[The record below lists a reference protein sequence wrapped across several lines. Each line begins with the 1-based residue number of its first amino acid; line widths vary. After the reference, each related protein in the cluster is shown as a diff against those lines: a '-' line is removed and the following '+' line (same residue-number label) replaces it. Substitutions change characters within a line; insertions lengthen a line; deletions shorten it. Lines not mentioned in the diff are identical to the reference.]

1 MADDGQPTALDVVD
15 LATGTFLATAR
26 LARRAVEVSL
36 RWTPPVVFDAGRAGA
51 SLVTRL
57 AGDLPN
63 RLRDEG
69 AAARE
74 TVLASAEER
83 LLAAVRPVL
92 DLVLDQIDLTDLVIH
107 RVDLNRILD
116 TLDLTDLVIHRVD
129 LNRVA
134 EALDL
139 NRVARGLDVDAV
151 AARLDIDAVINRVD
165 LIGLAEYIVDG
176 IDLPRIIRE
185 STGSVASEGLREVRT
200 RSIEADQALAQFVDR
215 LLLRRRLSGGSRG
228 AGAASPESAGLAAS
242 NGAPGSPDTTTDGS
256 RAD

>member
-51 SLVTRL
+51 ALVTRL

-74 TVLASAEER
+74 TALASAEER

-92 DLVLDQIDLTDLVIH
+92 DLVLDQI
-107 RVDLNRILD
+107 
-116 TLDLTDLVIHRVD
+116 DLTDLVIHRVD